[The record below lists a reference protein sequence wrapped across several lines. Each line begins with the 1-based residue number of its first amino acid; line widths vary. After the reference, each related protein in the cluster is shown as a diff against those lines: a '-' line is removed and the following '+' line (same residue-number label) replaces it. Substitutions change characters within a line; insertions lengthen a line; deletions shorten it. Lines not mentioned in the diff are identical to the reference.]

1 MRKLSLLFVL
11 VITAITTGCNKQE
24 ELERPSRPVLPNG
37 KASITIAG
45 DSVIATRSTSNR
57 VEFTGGYATGAGL
70 YDGEAQATVEAVANP
85 GYRLS
90 SFSGGPVQGDPNHFV
105 GDSKYD
111 FKIQSQD
118 WRFSVIFKKEF
129 KITVNAETGGRVT
142 GGGMVLE
149 DENCTV
155 VAYPDNGY
163 EFKGWYENGAI
174 VSSVSSYTFKV
185 SSNRTITA
193 FLS

>member
-11 VITAITTGCNKQE
+11 VIIAITTSCNKQE

-37 KASITIAG
+37 KASITITG

-70 YDGEAQATVEAVANP
+70 YNGEDRATVQAVPNS
-85 GYRLS
+85 GYRLA
-90 SFSGGPVQGDPNHFV
+90 SFTGGPVDGNPNQFS
-105 GDSKYD
+105 GSSEYNFGIEK
-111 FKIQSQD
+111 QD

-129 KITVNAETGGRVT
+129 KITVNAEAGGRVT

-163 EFKGWYENGAI
+163 EFEGWYENGAI

-185 SSNRTITA
+185 SSNRTLTA